1 MCDVSI
7 VSSPAPPGD
16 MCVMDAAVE
25 LNTVF
30 ARPQRIINLSFLHRL
45 DTVRHRGGGGGGGG
59 GAAKCR
65 GR

>member
-1 MCDVSI
+1 
-7 VSSPAPPGD
+7 

-59 GAAKCR
+59 GGGAAKCR